1 MICTF
6 RTAFYTPVG
15 LLNWSR
21 PDIARRYM
29 RGWFAIDVAAS
40 LPFQYLEVIVDAST
54 EKNNQEKDEV
64 QSHRG
69 LRVLRLFRLAKLLRL
84 GRIKR
89 ILDKYQDNVA
99 TMHVGFISVSNSS
112 CVAARP

>member
-1 MICTF
+1 M
-6 RTAFYTPVG
+6 
-15 LLNWSR
+15 
-21 PDIARRYM
+21 
-29 RGWFAIDVAAS
+29 AAS
-40 LPFQYLEVIVDAST
+40 LPFQYLEIIIDAST
-54 EKNNQEKDEV
+54 DTTGEEKKDDA